1 MLASIGHRKCVNQS
15 MARNSKVSKQ
25 IDSFYRME
33 KYLEE
38 IFRHL
43 NSSYKSLESR
53 LKAEGFKARVVQVL
67 KAWEEWL
74 VYDRDSINKLKTIFL
89 GIQHVSKQ

>member
-1 MLASIGHRKCVNQS
+1 
-15 MARNSKVSKQ
+15 
-25 IDSFYRME
+25 ME

-74 VYDRDSINKLKTIFL
+74 VYDRDFINKLKTIFL
-89 GIQHVSKQ
+89 GIQHVSVLELKQTLTCHSHTTG

>member
-1 MLASIGHRKCVNQS
+1 MLASIGHRKCDNQS
-15 MARNSKVSKQ
+15 ITRNSKTSKQ
-25 IDSFYRME
+25 SDSFYRME

-53 LKAEGFKARVVQVL
+53 LKAEGFKARVVQTL

-74 VYDRDSINKLKTIFL
+74 VYDRDSINKLRTIFL
-89 GIQHVSKQ
+89 GIQHVSEQ

>member
-1 MLASIGHRKCVNQS
+1 
-15 MARNSKVSKQ
+15 
-25 IDSFYRME
+25 ME

-43 NSSYKSLESR
+43 NSTYKNLESR
-53 LKAEGFKARVVQVL
+53 LKAEGFKARVLQVL

-74 VYDRDSINKLKTIFL
+74 VYNREFLNKLKTIFL
-89 GIQHVSKQ
+89 GIQTVRTRFYHPRPKKIP